1 MERLT
6 VSDKL
11 CYAMGEDLPPTSVFT
26 RCWFSLLPMLLMSM
40 V

>member
-11 CYAMGEDLPPTSVFT
+11 CYAMGGRICLQPQFLRDAGFLYYLCF
-26 RCWFSLLPMLLMSM
+26 
-40 V
+40 